1 MSACRSAKR
10 ALKNRAVRSAE
21 ARTDAMDDLSSAH
34 EAPLFDERLNPHR
47 SLGRD
52 GFRNFML
59 ATFVLSAFVSLPFYL
74 MGAWP
79 VVGFMGLDVLALYV
93 AFRINFRSARAYEEL
108 RLTPLELLFARVSA
122 RGARREWR
130 FNPAWVRF
138 ERIDHEEFGT
148 QRLSLV
154 SRGRSLEVGAFLGP
168 DQKAELAA
176 KFSRALAQ
184 ARRGPRFFD

>member
-1 MSACRSAKR
+1 
-10 ALKNRAVRSAE
+10 
-21 ARTDAMDDLSSAH
+21 MDELPQID
-34 EAPLFDERLNPHR
+34 EAPLLDIRLSPHR
-47 SLGRD
+47 SLGPG
-52 GFRNFML
+52 GFRNFMMV
-59 ATFVLSAFVSLPFYL
+59 AFVLGALVSLPFYL

-93 AFRINFRSARAYEEL
+93 AFRVNFRSARAYEEL

-130 FNPAWVRF
+130 FNPSWVRF
-138 ERIDHEEFGT
+138 ERVEHEEFGT
-148 QRLSLV
+148 QRLALV

>member
-1 MSACRSAKR
+1 
-10 ALKNRAVRSAE
+10 
-21 ARTDAMDDLSSAH
+21 MDDLSRAH
-34 EAPLFDERLNPHR
+34 EAPLFDVRLNPHR
-47 SLGRD
+47 SLGRG

-59 ATFVLSAFVSLPFYL
+59 ATFALSALVSLPFYL

-79 VVGFMGLDVLALYV
+79 VVGFMGLDVLGLYV
-93 AFRINFRSARAYEEL
+93 AFRLNFRSARAYEEL
-108 RLTPLELLFARVSA
+108 RLTPLELLFARVNA
-122 RGARREWR
+122 HGARREWR

-138 ERIDHEEFGT
+138 ERIEHEEFGT

-176 KFSRALAQ
+176 KFSRALAE

>member
-1 MSACRSAKR
+1 
-10 ALKNRAVRSAE
+10 
-21 ARTDAMDDLSSAH
+21 MDELSQAH
-34 EAPLFDERLNPHR
+34 DTPLFDVRLNPHR
-47 SLGRD
+47 SLGPG
-52 GFRNFML
+52 GFRNLMM
-59 ATFVLSAFVSLPFYL
+59 AAFVLSALVSLPFYL

-93 AFRINFRSARAYEEL
+93 AFRVNFRSARAYEEL
-108 RLTPLELLFARVSA
+108 RLTPLELLFARVNT

-138 ERIDHEEFGT
+138 ERVEHEEFGT